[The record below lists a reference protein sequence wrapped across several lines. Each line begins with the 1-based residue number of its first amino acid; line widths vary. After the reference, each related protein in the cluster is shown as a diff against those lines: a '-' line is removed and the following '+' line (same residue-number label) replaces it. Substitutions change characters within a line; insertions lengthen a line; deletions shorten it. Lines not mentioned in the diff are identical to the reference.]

1 MMNYEMV
8 FKALGEYTRIKII
21 RLLAYKAMYVCELE
35 SVLNMSQPR
44 ISQHLKILK
53 HANLVRDEK
62 EGQRSVYSLNK
73 ELIHDVFFQFTSF
86 LDIPLESLSDF
97 EQEYERIQRL
107 NNDPEVICC
116 KTSGNKR

>member
-1 MMNYEMV
+1 MNYEMI

-21 RLLAYKAMYVCELE
+21 KLLAYKAMYVCELE

-86 LDIPLESLSDF
+86 LDMPLESLSGF

-116 KTSGNKR
+116 KNSGDK